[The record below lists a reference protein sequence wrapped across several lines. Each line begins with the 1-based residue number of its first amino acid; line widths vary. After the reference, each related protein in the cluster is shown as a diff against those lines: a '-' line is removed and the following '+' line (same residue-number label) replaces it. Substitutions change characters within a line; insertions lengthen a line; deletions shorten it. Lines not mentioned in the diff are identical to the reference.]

1 METSLSQSNALP
13 PVMRPAFGEP
23 SRQCPPGNLDTGL
36 VPDQDNPAEFM
47 IKEYEDTD
55 LLWERYQQGL
65 LQAAYL
71 PVDAVGNVLLLE
83 CDTLDQARKALNHL
97 PAVAS
102 GLLGFHL
109 TELIA
114 MPKPERKKAQ
124 TQCAI
129 AS

>member
-1 METSLSQSNALP
+1 
-13 PVMRPAFGEP
+13 
-23 SRQCPPGNLDTGL
+23 
-36 VPDQDNPAEFM
+36 M

-102 GLLGFHL
+102 GLLGFQL

-124 TQCAI
+124 TQRAI